1 MVSLADPE
9 SKVSRGLVVWY
20 GIFQT
25 AHLLLN
31 GRYQLVPEAARP
43 AFPFA
48 GPAEGWT
55 PQTISFMSG
64 MAVVD
69 LANAIL
75 TLVVVVGFFRRA
87 RWVAW
92 LGTVTLTIS
101 LYAAI
106 AFAWG
111 AVAAGAP
118 ALGVPYLWINLPF
131 VPIAV
136 LCVVWAYWVTHAK
149 LW

>member
-1 MVSLADPE
+1 MISLSDPH
-9 SKVSRGLVVWY
+9 SKASRILVVWY
-20 GIFQT
+20 GVFQT

-31 GRYQLVPEAARP
+31 ARYQLVPESARP
-43 AFPFA
+43 PFPFA
-48 GPAEGWT
+48 GPPEGWT
-55 PQTISFMSG
+55 SQTISFMSG

-69 LANAIL
+69 LANAAL
-75 TLVVVVGFFRRA
+75 TLFVVIGFFRRA

-106 AFAWG
+106 AFTWG

-118 ALGVPYLWINLPF
+118 ALGVPYLWMNLPF
-131 VPIAV
+131 IPIAV
-136 LCVVWAYWVTHAK
+136 LCIAWCYWVANAK
-149 LW
+149 L